1 MVGLKRIVYP
11 LRSTILPKEA
21 LTRCWWWNNY
31 TAHS

>member
-21 LTRCWWWNNY
+21 LTCWWWNNY
-31 TAHS
+31 TVHS